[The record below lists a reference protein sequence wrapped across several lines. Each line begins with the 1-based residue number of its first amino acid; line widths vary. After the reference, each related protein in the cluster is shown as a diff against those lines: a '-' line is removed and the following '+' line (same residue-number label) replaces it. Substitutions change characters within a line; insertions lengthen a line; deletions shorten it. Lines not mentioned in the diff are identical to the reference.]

1 MTLVRNETQ
10 RHSAAL
16 KIAGQ
21 NPVVLLPL
29 NGRGWLWSDVVG
41 YAVNASNLADN
52 PRRNAGQQ
60 LVWELCPVS
69 GHSVTRLN
77 GAQKLQR
84 KNVQHFV
91 D

>member
-21 NPVVLLPL
+21 NPIGLLPL
-29 NGRGWLWSDVVG
+29 NGRRWLWSDVVG
-41 YAVNASNLADN
+41 HAVNASNLTDDA
-52 PRRNAGQQ
+52 RRNAGRQ
-60 LVWELCPVS
+60 LVRKLCPVS
-69 GHSVTRLN
+69 GHCVARLN
-77 GAQKLQR
+77 SAQKLQR